1 MTFNMNALVIFL
13 GVCAAVG
20 LAGMSNGGPWFHVAE
35 AGASVVILA
44 SLAGVLIERRSTGR
58 YQTSEAQRADLKGAA
73 MTGGAGAIS
82 FSLGLPQLLTL
93 VVVLVVAFG
102 IWKIMR

>member
-1 MTFNMNALVIFL
+1 
-13 GVCAAVG
+13 
-20 LAGMSNGGPWFHVAE
+20 
-35 AGASVVILA
+35 
-44 SLAGVLIERRSTGR
+44 
-58 YQTSEAQRADLKGAA
+58 